1 MKFNFRK
8 SGHASCTLS
17 INQKNNIMNN
27 ERIVVVLNDLLHI
40 INDRIAGFENV
51 EGKVWESYS
60 DLKGEYDHVISDS
73 KLMKVELIN
82 LIQERGGK
90 ADDTATTAG
99 AIHRAWIDVKNSLP
113 VGNKEKST
121 LENVVYGEENAV
133 NAYQQA
139 ITGGDLDPESTKVI
153 SEHLRQLRES
163 HTKFKNI
170 EEYKKKS

>member
-1 MKFNFRK
+1 
-8 SGHASCTLS
+8 
-17 INQKNNIMNN
+17 MNN

-40 INDRIAGFENV
+40 TNDRIAGFENV

-60 DLKGEYDHVISDS
+60 DLKGEYDHMISDL
-73 KLMKVELIN
+73 KIMKVELIN
-82 LIQERGGK
+82 LIQEKGGK
-90 ADDTATTAG
+90 ADDSATTAG

-113 VGNKEKST
+113 IGNKEMST
-121 LENVVYGEENAV
+121 LQNVVYGEQNAI
-133 NAYQQA
+133 NTYQEVL
-139 ITGGDLDPESTKVI
+139 TSGDLDPESTKIV